1 MADSIG
7 KKFYK
12 IGEVAEML
20 HIPQSTLRYW
30 ESQFTVISPIRND
43 HGRRYYT
50 PADVDK
56 ISQIHY
62 LVKYRGM
69 KLDAAQE
76 ELRRNPEGVR
86 RNNDAIRRLY
96 SIRYRLEQLLKAVD
110 SLR

>member
-1 MADSIG
+1 MDSLE

-12 IGEVAEML
+12 IGEVAELL
-20 HIPQSTLRYW
+20 HIPASTLRYW
-30 ESQFTVISPIRND
+30 ETQFTVVCPTRND
-43 HGRRYYT
+43 RGRRFYT
-50 PADVDK
+50 PADIDK

-76 ELRRNPEGVR
+76 ELRRNPDGVR

-96 SIRYRLEQLLKAVD
+96 SIRARLEQLLNAID